1 MDAGSASRIAELERR
16 ISLCKK
22 EIAKLRQ
29 ELDESEKI
37 RKETIRLHDGYAL
50 QQRKN
55 EMTMSRASGGNGRF
69 AESLLR
75 KLRDQATGGQSREL
89 LQKLTEGLDG
99 IAKQQKKLKREIDE
113 KEYSIQRYKQEIERI
128 RRSAALAA
136 AAAEA
141 ARLAGGGEENA

>member
-75 KLRDQATGGQSREL
+75 KLRDQAAGGQGREL

-141 ARLAGGGEENA
+141 ARLAGGGKGNA